1 MKQRDTESFRRTRLI
16 LFLVSLAAVLLTA
29 AGAYLVFGYEKEEP
43 PEEPASFCFRL
54 GVWED
59 RLAVFTG
66 GELKPTEILDIPLEG
81 LPETDRVLL
90 TDGIPLRD
98 REELRRAIED
108 YS

>member
-1 MKQRDTESFRRTRLI
+1 MKQRDSRSSERFRLVI
-16 LFLVSLAAVLLTA
+16 FLASVGAVLLMA
-29 AGAYLVFGYEKEEP
+29 LGAYLVFGAGNEEP

-59 RLAVFTG
+59 QLAVFTG
-66 GELKPTEILDIPLEG
+66 GDLKPSEILDIPLAG
-81 LPETDRVLL
+81 LPETDRKLL

-98 REELRRAIED
+98 KEELRRAIED

>member
-1 MKQRDTESFRRTRLI
+1 MKQRDDPAWRTRLI
-16 LFLVSLAAVLLTA
+16 LFLVSMGAVLFLA
-29 AGAYLVFGYEKEEP
+29 AGAYLVFGRGKEIP

-66 GELKPTEILDIPLEG
+66 GDLKPSEVLDIPLEG